1 MARSGSLQRED
12 QDNNSSEVNSYLNL
26 FFEAIVSFNIC
37 IHTATLVWEVIDV
50 DLTFVFDVLSL
61 LSVCMH

>member
-26 FFEAIVSFNIC
+26 LFEAIVSFNIC
-37 IHTATLVWEVIDV
+37 IPTATLV
-50 DLTFVFDVLSL
+50 
-61 LSVCMH
+61 